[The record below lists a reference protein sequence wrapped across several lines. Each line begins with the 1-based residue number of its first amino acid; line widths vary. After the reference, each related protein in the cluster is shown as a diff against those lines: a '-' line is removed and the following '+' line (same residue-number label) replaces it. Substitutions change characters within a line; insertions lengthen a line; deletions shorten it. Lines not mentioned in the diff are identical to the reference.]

1 VAEFAQNGA
10 IVTLHR
16 LGGDRASAI
25 QAELDHFARTRHIA
39 LVLPC
44 LFEELARPP
53 LKAIV
58 NDLRQVSFLDRIVVS
73 LGKTPP
79 GGLQAAQEYFSA
91 LPQSVSIVWN
101 DGPRVDALYRQMSR
115 EGFDAGS
122 DGRGRAF
129 WIAAMYALSR
139 GDCDVIAAHDCDI
152 TTYAPELLARLCFP
166 VVHPGFDFE
175 FAKGYYARM
184 RDGEMYGR
192 VTRLFVAPLIRAV
205 QAVVGQSPILTYL
218 ESFRYPL
225 AGEFAMKASLARLTS
240 VPSDCAL
247 EIGMLTETYYNC
259 ELNGICQT
267 ELIGRYDH
275 KHQAVGDDC
284 DSGLLKMCVDIAR
297 SLFDTLAA
305 EGLALTTRGWRE
317 LIVSYREA
325 ATELVNRYH
334 ADAVINGLSFVRAHE
349 DTLVAAFA
357 RALQTACERHAA
369 RRARP
374 PLLPSWTQVTSAI
387 PSFGEWLWEA
397 VELDNSCSTLLPS
410 AV

>member
-16 LGGDRASAI
+16 LGGERASAI
-25 QAELDHFARTRHIA
+25 QAELEHFARTRHIT

-44 LFEELARPP
+44 QYEDLARPA
-53 LKAIV
+53 LRAIV
-58 NDLRQVSFLDRIVVS
+58 ADLREVSYLDRIVVS

-79 GGLQAAQEYFSA
+79 GGLQLARQCFAT
-91 LPQSVSIVWN
+91 LPHSVSIVWN
-101 DGPRVDALYRQMSR
+101 DGPRIQSLYRQLAR
-115 EGFDAGS
+115 EGFEAGC
-122 DGRGRAF
+122 DGRGRTF

-184 RDGEMYGR
+184 CEGQMYGR
-192 VTRLFVAPLIRAV
+192 VTRLFVAPLLRAV
-205 QAVVGQSPILTYL
+205 EEVVGPSPILTYL

-225 AGEFAMKASLARLTS
+225 SGEFAMKSSLARLTS
-240 VPSDCAL
+240 VPSDWAL

-267 ELIGRYDH
+267 ELAAGYDH
-275 KHQAVGDDC
+275 LHQNVGTDC
-284 DSGLLKMCVDIAR
+284 ESGLLRMCVDIAR
-297 SLFDTLAA
+297 SLFETLAA
-305 EGLALTTRGWRE
+305 EGMGLTARSWRE

-334 ADAVINGLSFVRAHE
+334 ADAVINGLSFVRARE
-349 DTLVAAFA
+349 DQLVASFA
-357 RALQTACERHAA
+357 QALQTACERHVC
-369 RRARP
+369 RLARP
-374 PLLPSWTQVTSAI
+374 PILPSWTQVTSAI
-387 PSFGEWLWEA
+387 PSFGDWLWEA
-397 VELDNSCSTLLPS
+397 VELDNNCPALLQP
-410 AV
+410 A

>member
-1 VAEFAQNGA
+1 
-10 IVTLHR
+10 
-16 LGGDRASAI
+16 
-25 QAELDHFARTRHIA
+25 
-39 LVLPC
+39 
-44 LFEELARPP
+44 
-53 LKAIV
+53 
-58 NDLRQVSFLDRIVVS
+58 
-73 LGKTPP
+73 
-79 GGLQAAQEYFSA
+79 
-91 LPQSVSIVWN
+91 
-101 DGPRVDALYRQMSR
+101 
-115 EGFDAGS
+115 
-122 DGRGRAF
+122 
-129 WIAAMYALSR
+129 
-139 GDCDVIAAHDCDI
+139 
-152 TTYAPELLARLCFP
+152 
-166 VVHPGFDFE
+166 
-175 FAKGYYARM
+175 
-184 RDGEMYGR
+184 
-192 VTRLFVAPLIRAV
+192 
-205 QAVVGQSPILTYL
+205 
-218 ESFRYPL
+218 
-225 AGEFAMKASLARLTS
+225 MKASLARLTS